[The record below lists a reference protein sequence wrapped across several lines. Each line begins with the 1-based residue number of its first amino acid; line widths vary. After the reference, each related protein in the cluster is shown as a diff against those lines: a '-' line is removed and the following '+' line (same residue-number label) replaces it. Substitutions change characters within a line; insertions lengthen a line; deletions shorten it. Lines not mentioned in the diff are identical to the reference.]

1 VLLGSGVAKAVQ
13 GEAGE
18 ARVRLT
24 RALRLAHGTVANHQ
38 LVAQSLGLLGSLT
51 VGPPGEVQV
60 RNLAG
65 FNQRWA
71 ARRDESHASR

>member
-1 VLLGSGVAKAVQ
+1 MLLGSGVAKAVQ

>member
-1 VLLGSGVAKAVQ
+1 VLLASGVAKAVQ

-51 VGPPGEVQV
+51 AGPAGGEVQV
-60 RNLAG
+60 RNLARP
-65 FNQRWA
+65 NQ
-71 ARRDESHASR
+71 HL